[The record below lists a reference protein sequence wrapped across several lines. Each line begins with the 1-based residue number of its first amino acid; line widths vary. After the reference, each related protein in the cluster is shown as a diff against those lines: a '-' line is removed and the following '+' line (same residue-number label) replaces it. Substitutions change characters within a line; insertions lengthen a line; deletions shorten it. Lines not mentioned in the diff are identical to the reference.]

1 MGECLAMRPEAADFS
16 FLWTGIKPNDRTKDN
31 IAIVDINGPLE
42 HHATWMWDS
51 YEAIIERFES
61 ALTGQDMV
69 DAEIR
74 SVTAG
79 GWLPLPKDYEPPAPI
94 PASAVVLLTD
104 SPGGEAAGA
113 TWCHRKIQSLKK
125 RYGTPVYAYANEMAC
140 SAAYE
145 IACAC
150 DEIWLPDTG
159 AVGSIGVIAT
169 LFDRTRQNE
178 KMGLNVELITSGE
191 FKADGHADR
200 PITDEIR
207 ERMQD
212 RVMVLANIFFR
223 TVASARGTTPKAIA
237 ELEAGVF
244 IGEDAVDVGIADN
257 IADYGKFLRTIAKT
271 LDNETDDAAEPSA
284 A

>member
-42 HHATWMWDS
+42 HHETWMWDS
-51 YEAIIERFES
+51 YEAIIER
-61 ALTGQDMV
+61 V
-69 DAEIR
+69 DAALSGEDIVQEWER
-74 SVTAG
+74 RHYFSNADD
-79 GWLPLPKDYEPPAPI
+79 KPPEPI
-94 PASAVVLLTD
+94 PASAVVLCID

-125 RYGTPVYAYANEMAC
+125 RYGTPVYSYANEMAC

-200 PITDEIR
+200 PITDDIR

-212 RVMVLANIFFR
+212 RVMILANIFWK
-223 TVASARGTTPKAIA
+223 TVAKARGTSPKAIA

-244 IGEDAVDVGIADN
+244 IGEDAVDVGIAD
-257 IADYGKFLRTIAKT
+257 GVSGFGSLLKTIAKT
-271 LDNETDDAAEPSA
+271 LDTEQPAEAA
-284 A
+284 

>member
-1 MGECLAMRPEAADFS
+1 MATDREQAARERGRHSEILSARAEILSKPRLFRPEPRMGECLAMRPEAADFS

-113 TWCHRKIQSLKK
+113 TWCHRKI
-125 RYGTPVYAYANEMAC
+125 
-140 SAAYE
+140 
-145 IACAC
+145 
-150 DEIWLPDTG
+150 
-159 AVGSIGVIAT
+159 
-169 LFDRTRQNE
+169 
-178 KMGLNVELITSGE
+178 
-191 FKADGHADR
+191 
-200 PITDEIR
+200 
-207 ERMQD
+207 
-212 RVMVLANIFFR
+212 
-223 TVASARGTTPKAIA
+223 
-237 ELEAGVF
+237 
-244 IGEDAVDVGIADN
+244 
-257 IADYGKFLRTIAKT
+257 
-271 LDNETDDAAEPSA
+271 
-284 A
+284 